1 MEARYRSTKRFW
13 NFPCCHRQH
22 KHDGHCRFIHGY
34 SREFKFWFE
43 CTHLDENNFVVD
55 FSALDELKSWLEHM
69 FDHTVLINAD
79 DPERALFEQMHA
91 REVVNLRILP
101 SVSME
106 ATAKYVFEYADV
118 LVRKSTAGRCW
129 VAKVLVAENDK
140 NSAEY
145 ELVERVPAAPPE
157 IRAPGASAEVAD

>member
-43 CTHLDENNFVVD
+43 CTRLDENNFVVD

-79 DPERALFEQMHA
+79 DPERALFEQMHE
-91 REVVNLRILP
+91 REIVDLRILP

-106 ATAKYVFEYADV
+106 ATAKHVFEYADG
-118 LVRKSTAGRCW
+118 LVRESTGGRCW
-129 VAKVLVAENDK
+129 VAKVMVAENDK

-145 ELVERVPAAPPE
+145 ELVERRATTPPTVEANSEPA
-157 IRAPGASAEVAD
+157 DTDD

>member
-1 MEARYRSTKRFW
+1 
-13 NFPCCHRQH
+13 
-22 KHDGHCRFIHGY
+22 
-34 SREFKFWFE
+34 
-43 CTHLDENNFVVD
+43 
-55 FSALDELKSWLEHM
+55 
-69 FDHTVLINAD
+69 
-79 DPERALFEQMHA
+79 
-91 REVVNLRILP
+91 
-101 SVSME
+101 ME